1 MKAIRAMNKKIT
13 IHDQLKKV
21 LTERAA
27 ALPEGAKFSTEYELC
42 AEFKVS
48 RMTVNKVINELT
60 AEGHLLRLRPKG
72 TFVRHIDTPR
82 QVITYFLPS
91 AGFISENNASANVH
105 RRYLNGVFSAAQE
118 YSAFIETSV
127 LQVSTYRGYI
137 DPQLVSHLDSNS
149 KVFMSTTMARTVFKD
164 IAASKAKVVIAE
176 RQEDFLEEER
186 EAMRNWQIFTIDRYH
201 ALLHAIE
208 YLYKTGARRI
218 ALVAGYLFIRNHPY
232 KRAYRDA
239 MESFGLPEQILDVSD
254 NADAAAIFSRFVKTH
269 EFDALLFDP
278 MIFYHVPLNTFSE
291 AFSIPERVR
300 LFALSDPNM
309 SLNPKIS
316 IPYIQMPLE
325 QIGYDAIRFLLGK
338 EPDHKKPV
346 IYKPKLII
354 QS

>member
-1 MKAIRAMNKKIT
+1 MNKKIT
-13 IHDQLKKV
+13 IHDHLKKV

-60 AEGHLLRLRPKG
+60 VEGRLLRLRPKG
-72 TFVRHIDTPR
+72 TFVRHADTPR

-91 AGFISENNASANVH
+91 AGFISEDNASSNVH
-105 RRYLNGVFSAAQE
+105 RRFLNGVFSAAQE
-118 YSAFIETSV
+118 YSAFVETSV
-127 LQVSTYRGYI
+127 LPVSTYRGYI
-137 DPQLVSHLDSNS
+137 DPRLISHLGPES

-164 IAASKAKVVIAE
+164 IAASKAKVVMVE

-186 EAMRNWQIFTIDRYH
+186 EAMRNWQIFTIDRYQ
-201 ALLHAIE
+201 ALSHAIE
-208 YLYKTGARRI
+208 YLYKTGARKM
-218 ALVAGYLFIRNHPY
+218 ALVAAYLFINNHPY
-232 KRAYRDA
+232 KRAYHDA
-239 MESFGLPEQILDVSD
+239 MEKLGLPEHLLDIPD
-254 NADAAAIFSRFVKTH
+254 HGKAGDLFSQFVKTH
-269 EFDALLFDP
+269 DFDAILFDP
-278 MIFYHVPLNTFSE
+278 MVFYHIPINTFPE
-291 AFSIPERVR
+291 VFSIPKGVR
-300 LFALSDPNM
+300 LFGLSDPNM
-309 SLNPKIS
+309 SLNPKID

-338 EPDHKKPV
+338 EPDHKKTV